1 MDFGSQSS
9 IDGSLTGR
17 GGRILILDD
26 PLKPSDA
33 SSDTKREHVNTCF
46 KNTLYSRL
54 DDKRKDAI
62 VIVMQ
67 RLHDDDLCGFL
78 LKNSHDWVVLS
89 LPAIALKDE
98 QIPIGDGRFMT
109 VASATCFTRNE
120 S

>member
-1 MDFGSQSS
+1 M
-9 IDGSLTGR
+9 TW
-17 GGRILILDD
+17 
-26 PLKPSDA
+26 
-33 SSDTKREHVNTCF
+33 F

-98 QIPIGDGRFMT
+98 QIQSAMGDSIT

-120 S
+120 IPKSDLDDIRSVLGEEIFAAQYQQ